1 MGRAERR
8 RQERAAQKRE
18 TAERQKAGI
27 GKAVWKD
34 ARELGM
40 IGKLTGHDV
49 AEKVRAVK
57 QLEAVRRI
65 ERNGITMEEME
76 EEYER
81 GRKDGFL
88 EAAEPILK
96 SCYAGICLALH
107 ETFGFGSERCY
118 KAIEAVDRKIV
129 FSLGHE
135 ELVEE
140 VLDKIGLEIQMDE
153 PFCRVS
159 RREGNGKKWPE
170 SGNPERK
177 NQDEK
182 GA

>member
-27 GKAVWKD
+27 GKAIWKD

-81 GRKDGFL
+81 GGR
-88 EAAEPILK
+88 
-96 SCYAGICLALH
+96 
-107 ETFGFGSERCY
+107 T
-118 KAIEAVDRKIV
+118 
-129 FSLGHE
+129 
-135 ELVEE
+135 
-140 VLDKIGLEIQMDE
+140 
-153 PFCRVS
+153 S
-159 RREGNGKKWPE
+159 RRWIGRSCFPWGTRSWWKRCWTR
-170 SGNPERK
+170 SGWRSRWTSPSA
-177 NQDEK
+177 
-182 GA
+182 G